1 MTNDNILKLS
11 IVVGLFSFSLPLL
24 SYTAI
29 KCAEYLQPK
38 FITIIDSDCHD
49 HTTGEWVKI
58 ETGKKGK

>member
-1 MTNDNILKLS
+1 MTPRFFWVTVVILLGY
-11 IVVGLFSFSLPLL
+11 I
-24 SYTAI
+24 TAI

-49 HTTGEWVKI
+49 HTTGKWVKI